1 MVTLRT
7 GADLARA
14 GLIDVDD
21 VREADG
27 IAERY
32 AIAVTPAMA
41 RLITDPA
48 DAIAQQF
55 VPDRR
60 ERLTDPEEI
69 ADPIGDEAHEVV
81 RGLIHRYPD
90 RVLLKLVSACAVYCR
105 FCFRRETVGDGSG
118 NLSRDDV
125 AAALAYIRAHPD
137 VWEVILSGGDPLV
150 ASPARL
156 AALIEELAAIPH
168 VAVVR
173 LHTRMPVVTPE
184 RITGEL
190 AAALTG
196 TRLAC
201 WVAIHAN
208 HPRELTP
215 EALAACDRLRQAGA
229 TLVSQTVLLKGVN
242 DDVGTLADLMRGFVA
257 AGIKPYY
264 LHHPDLAPGT
274 AHFRV
279 SIPRGQQLVDDLRR
293 AVSGLCQP
301 VYVLDVPGGAG
312 KVPIH
317 ASAVSETA
325 DGPVV
330 VDRQGQ
336 RHTRRA
342 WFDPT

>member
-14 GLIDVDD
+14 GLIDGDNVD
-21 VREADG
+21 EADG

-32 AIAVTPAMA
+32 TIAVPPAMA
-41 RLITDPA
+41 RLIADPTDP
-48 DAIAQQF
+48 IARQF
-55 VPDRR
+55 IPDRR
-60 ERLTDPEEI
+60 ELLSDPEEI
-69 ADPIGDEAHEVV
+69 ADPIGDEAHEAV

-125 AAALAYIRAHPD
+125 AAALAYIGAHPE
-137 VWEVILSGGDPLV
+137 VWEVVLSGGDPLV

-156 AALIEELAAIPH
+156 AALASDLAAIPH
-168 VAVVR
+168 VTILR
-173 LHTRMPVVTPE
+173 LHTRLPVVTPE
-184 RITGEL
+184 RITDEL

-208 HPRELTP
+208 HPRELT
-215 EALAACDRLRQAGA
+215 ADARAACDRLRQAGV

-242 DDVGTLADLMRGFVA
+242 DDVDTLADLMRGFVA

-279 SIPRGQQLVDDLRR
+279 SIPRGQEIVQELRR

-312 KVPIH
+312 KVPIQR
-317 ASAVSETA
+317 SAVAEGA
-325 DGPVV
+325 DGPMV
-330 VDRQGQ
+330 VDRDGG

-342 WFDPT
+342 WFDPA